1 MPFLIFISIVA
12 GYAVSGLLGLELAI
26 PPGYATAIFPPAG
39 ISLAALL
46 LSGRRYTPAVWLGSF
61 VMNLWVG
68 YRGAG
73 ALSATAVGVAATIA
87 LGSALQALLASTL
100 VRRFVGLPA
109 TLDRAGT
116 IALFM
121 LHGGAIGCLVGA
133 SVGVTTLYSVGFVT
147 GADAPY
153 SWWTWWVGDT
163 IGVML
168 ISPLIFAAWGRPKG
182 LWRSR
187 RLSLLV
193 PSVLG
198 FVLVV
203 ALFFKI
209 SEVEQ
214 RNISERFNQQA
225 RSFNVRFQ
233 HELDATLEVLRG
245 TGQFFDSSDTVTANE
260 FRRFVLPSI
269 SRHPMITAVSW
280 LERVTPDAMPS
291 YLPRLQ
297 QLAGRPL
304 QVWEKGADGG
314 HVAVARRAFYTPVTY
329 IEPRKGN
336 EAAMGFDVH
345 SEEVRRTAMV
355 AAMRLQ
361 EPFATG
367 HIQLV
372 QGGQRHTSVLVFLP
386 VKTTTPGALT
396 PPAGIL
402 SLVLDIWHIAAA
414 TQLDEDRRMLHLLLT
429 DSHESPPLYRSET
442 APGVSKLQFASTI
455 SFAGRQWQLSIEP
468 TQSFMRESRS
478 WQAWYG
484 LAGGLILVSLLNA
497 FMLLMTGQKA
507 RVEADVAER
516 TRELGAMTSNAEHAN
531 QLLAA
536 INRAQSAYISR
547 LQAQPLFDGL
557 LRDLLTITGSEFGV
571 ILEQERDPG
580 QPPVVTLR
588 AIRHAAWDDATCA
601 DHLRLLSGE
610 GGTRELDQLFGGA
623 LAAGDVVFARDA
635 IGGGAAL
642 PTLNHRVGIPLIH
655 AGQIVGVIGLA
666 NRPQGYQRE
675 LVDRL
680 RPLLAT
686 CASLAEGFREAQRR
700 QTSEQAREDSELRLR
715 TILDNALDALLTTDE
730 VGCVESANPAAIALF
745 GVPDLAGRQ
754 LESLL
759 PGFDELVAAATSGE
773 RRAHALT
780 ANGGLRGPVPVEAL
794 VNPVALPQRTLCV
807 VLLHDL
813 SERLKI
819 EQMKAEFIA
828 NMNHELRT
836 PLTAIRGGLSL
847 LRGMFGQQ
855 LPDAAKPLL
864 DVADHNSQRLLS
876 LVNDILDIEKI
887 EAGKLPL
894 KLEPIDLAEQVQRAV
909 TLNLHYAEPLQ
920 VALRLGEVAAP
931 AQALVDTERLQQ
943 VLANLISNAVKFSAP
958 GGAVQL
964 ELHAHGGFWR
974 IDVVDHGEGIPPEQ
988 QDKLFQKFFQVDGSP
1003 SRRQSGTGLGL
1014 AITRALVEAMGGRIG
1029 FHSQPGQGTVFHV
1042 DLPAQP
1048 GQAA

>member
-1 MPFLIFISIVA
+1 MSIVA

-39 ISLAALL
+39 LSLAALL
-46 LSGRRYTPAVWLGSF
+46 LAGRRYTPAVWLGSF
-61 VMNLWVG
+61 LMNLWVG
-68 YRGAG
+68 YRSAG
-73 ALSATAVGVAATIA
+73 ALSATAIGVAAMIA
-87 LGSALQALLASTL
+87 LGSAMQALFASTL
-100 VRRFVGLPA
+100 VRRFVGFPA
-109 TLDRAGT
+109 TLSSAGP
-116 IALFM
+116 IALFL
-121 LHGGAIGCLVGA
+121 LHGGIIGCLVGA

-168 ISPLIFAAWGRPKG
+168 ITPLIFAAWGQPKG

-187 RLSLLV
+187 RLSLFV
-193 PSVLG
+193 PTVLG

-214 RNISERFNQQA
+214 RNIAERFNQQA

-233 HELDATLEVLRG
+233 HELDATVEVLRA
-245 TGQFFDSSDTVTANE
+245 TGQFFDGSDSVTVDE
-260 FRRFVLPSI
+260 FSRFVLPSI
-269 SRHPMITAVSW
+269 ARHPTIKAVSW
-280 LERVTPDAMPS
+280 LERVTPDSMPG

-304 QVWEKGADGG
+304 QVWEKGADGKPA
-314 HVAVARRAFYTPVTY
+314 AVAPRAYYTPVTY
-329 IEPRKGN
+329 IEPRQGN
-336 EAAMGFDVH
+336 AAALGFDVH
-345 SEEVRRTAMV
+345 SEPVRRTAME
-355 AAMRLQ
+355 AAMRLR

-367 HIQLV
+367 RIQLV
-372 QGGQRHTSVLVFLP
+372 QGEQRHTSVLVFLP
-386 VKTTTPGALT
+386 VGAASQGGAN
-396 PPAGIL
+396 PPAGVL
-402 SLVLDIWHIAAA
+402 SLVLDIGHIATA
-414 TQLDEDRRMLHLLLT
+414 TQLDEDRRMLYLQLT
-429 DSHESPPLYRSET
+429 GNPALPPLYRSET
-442 APGVSKLQFASTI
+442 ARGVSTLKFASTI
-455 SFAGRQWQLSIEP
+455 SFAGRQWQLLIEP
-468 TQSFMRESRS
+468 TQDFMRESRS

-531 QLLAA
+531 QLLEA

-547 LQAQPLFDGL
+547 LQPQPLFDGL

-571 ILEQERDPG
+571 ILEQEPDQGRPSA
-580 QPPVVTLR
+580 VMLR
-588 AIRHAAWDDATCA
+588 AICHTGWDDGTCA
-601 DHLRLLSGE
+601 DRLRQFSGDAA
-610 GGTRELDQLFGGA
+610 TRELDRLFCGA
-623 LAAGDVVFARDA
+623 LAGGSVVFACDA
-635 IGGGAAL
+635 TGGAAAL

-666 NRPQGYQRE
+666 NRPQGYGLE
-675 LVDRL
+675 LVDWL

-700 QTSEQAREDSELRLR
+700 QASEQAREDSELRLR

-730 VGCVESANPAAIALF
+730 AGRVESANPAAVALF
-745 GVPDLAGRQ
+745 GVPDLTGRA

-773 RRAHALT
+773 RRAHSLT
-780 ANGGLRGPVPVEAL
+780 ANGGPRGPVPVEAL
-794 VNPVALPQRTLCV
+794 VNPVALPQRMLCV

-894 KLEPIDLAEQVQRAV
+894 KLEPTDLAEQVQQAMV
-909 TLNLHYAEPLQ
+909 LNLHYAEPLQ
-920 VALRLGEVAAP
+920 VVLRLGEITAP
-931 AQALVDTERLQQ
+931 AQALADTERLQQ

-958 GGAVQL
+958 EASVEL
-964 ELHAHGGFWR
+964 ALHAHGGFWR
-974 IDVVDHGEGIPPEQ
+974 ISVVDHGEGIPTEQ
-988 QDKLFQKFFQVDGSP
+988 QDKLFQKFFQVDGS
-1003 SRRQSGTGLGL
+1003 STRRRGGTGLGL
-1014 AITRALVEAMGGRIG
+1014 AISRALVEAMGGRIG
-1029 FHSQPGQGTVFHV
+1029 FHSQSGQGTVFHV
-1042 DLPAQP
+1042 DLPAQA
-1048 GQAA
+1048 GAAT